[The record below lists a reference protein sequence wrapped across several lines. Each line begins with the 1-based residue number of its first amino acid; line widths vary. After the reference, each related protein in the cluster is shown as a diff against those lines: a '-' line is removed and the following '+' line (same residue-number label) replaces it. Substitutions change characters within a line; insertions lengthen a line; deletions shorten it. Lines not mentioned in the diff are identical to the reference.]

1 MLRSLKE
8 PEKHDPVYGVCEELF
23 SKIGP
28 LSLLR
33 TDDARREVRE
43 KAERRYMQGYPP
55 RKKMTSYGDSLNWEW
70 MATCAVREKA
80 DLIIVS
86 RDSDY
91 GVMIEN
97 TGYINDHL
105 KQEFRERVGD
115 DKKLILYSLLTRA
128 LQREFG
134 LQLTQKEVA
143 AERKRYRAMT
153 EFGGKT
159 LAEYNRFVQEALAEA
174 LRDARVRGKAE
185 GLVIPAEGAP
195 DSEDAGL

>member
-1 MLRSLKE
+1 
-8 PEKHDPVYGVCEELF
+8 
-23 SKIGP
+23 
-28 LSLLR
+28 
-33 TDDARREVRE
+33 
-43 KAERRYMQGYPP
+43 MQGYPP